1 MTSASSSA
9 HAEHPPVAAW
19 PARLGVLSVSHTIID
34 AYGAFLA
41 PIVALVL
48 APKFGLTD
56 AGAANLLSLYVG
68 VLSLGQIFFGY
79 LSDRLGGRWMT
90 LLAPAVT
97 GLTAGSFLLAPS
109 LPLLLVMILGAALAI
124 AAYHPEAVAL
134 SGEIGGTRRAT
145 STAIFLAAGPVG
157 LSFGPV
163 LVTWAARQPQP
174 PVWLPFLGVAVSV
187 ALLVALPRG
196 LTHLSAPTGP
206 EDSQNRSIFAALRQA
221 ARPLSLLAS
230 ISALRYCAVTGLNFG
245 VPLVLVDR
253 MSRQEALETSGWW
266 LALFLGASALGGIL
280 GSSLTGRHART
291 SNVVSFGVAAPL
303 VVLVPLLPTAW
314 GWLPLTGAGLAL
326 GWTNPL
332 IVALGHKAAPG
343 ATASVSALLLGGA
356 WSIGGPVAPKLFEIL
371 RSAVSSTAAV
381 WTLAGL
387 SLVAGLLALRLPKR
401 PAKQ

>member
-1 MTSASSSA
+1 MTSPAAPES
-9 HAEHPPVAAW
+9 ERPPVSAW
-19 PARLGVLSVSHTIID
+19 PARLGVLSVSHVIID

-48 APKFGLTD
+48 APRFGLTD

-79 LSDRLGGRWMT
+79 ASDRLGGRWMT

-109 LPLLLVMILGAALAI
+109 LPLLLAMILGAAVGV

-134 SGEIGGTRRAT
+134 SGELGGSRRAT
-145 STAIFLAAGPVG
+145 STAVFLAAGPVG
-157 LSFGPV
+157 LTFGPV
-163 LVTWAARQPQP
+163 IVTWAARQSEP
-174 PVWLPFLGVAVSV
+174 PLWLPLAGVAASG
-187 ALLVALPRG
+187 LLLLALPRG
-196 LTHLSAPTGP
+196 LTHVVAPGDSSDP
-206 EDSQNRSIFAALRQA
+206 EDPGILGALRRA

-245 VPLVLVDR
+245 IPLVLVER
-253 MSRQEALETSGWW
+253 MSRQEALEASGWW

-280 GSSLTGRHART
+280 GSSLTGRRPRAA
-291 SNVVSFGVAAPL
+291 NVVSFGVAAPL

-332 IVALGHKAAPG
+332 IVALGHKTAPR

-356 WSIGGPVAPKLFEIL
+356 WSVGGPVAPKLFEVL
-371 RSAVSSTAAV
+371 RGAFSSTAAV

-387 SLVAGLLALRLPKR
+387 ALGAGLLALRLPR
-401 PAKQ
+401 DS

>member
-1 MTSASSSA
+1 MSSAST
-9 HAEHPPVAAW
+9 AEAERPPVPAW
-19 PARLGVLSVSHTIID
+19 RARLGVLSVSHAIID

-48 APKFGLTD
+48 APRFGLTD
-56 AGAANLLSLYVG
+56 AGAANLLSLYVA
-68 VLSLGQIFFGY
+68 VLSLGQLFFGY
-79 LSDRLGGRWMT
+79 ASDRLGGRWMT
-90 LLAPAVT
+90 LLSPALT

-109 LPLLLVMILGAALAI
+109 LPLLSVMILGAALGV

-134 SGEIGGTRRAT
+134 SGELGRSRRAT
-145 STAIFLAAGPVG
+145 STAVFLAAGPVG
-157 LSFGPV
+157 LTFGPV
-163 LVTWAARQPQP
+163 IVTWAARQPEP
-174 PVWLPFLGVAVSV
+174 PIWMPLAGVAASG
-187 ALLVALPRG
+187 LLLLALPRG
-196 LTHLSAPTGP
+196 LTHLAAPSGAGGP
-206 EDSQNRSIFAALRQA
+206 EDPGIFAALRRA

-245 VPLVLVDR
+245 IPLVLVER
-253 MSRQEALETSGWW
+253 MSREDALATSGWW

-291 SNVVSFGVAAPL
+291 ANVVSFGVAAPL

-332 IVALGHKAAPG
+332 IVALGHRAAPR

-356 WSIGGPVAPKLFEIL
+356 WSIGGPVAPKLFEVL
-371 RSAVSSTAAV
+371 RGAFSSATAV

-387 SLVAGLLALRLPKR
+387 ALLAGLLALRLPR
-401 PAKQ
+401 DS